1 MKKTFTDN
9 VGRVILTTDGLI
21 DLLFEGQSIDGL
33 IVEENEETIKYNKFN
48 EEGTLV
54 LHTNELKQE
63 SIDDYDLN
71 HTQIWD
77 TPTKYREIKIED
89 WLLSKC
95 FTDIQ
100 RDRVLE
106 ELNMFEERDLFSLL
120 KHLIFLVDHFRKNKI
135 VWGIGRGSSV
145 SSYVLYLIG
154 IHRVDSIKYNLDIK
168 EFLR

>member
-77 TPTKYREIKIED
+77 TPTKYREIQIED

-100 RDRVLE
+100 LDRFIE
-106 ELNMFEERDLFSLL
+106 ELHIFEEHDLFSFL
-120 KHLIFLVDHFRKNKI
+120 KHLIVLVDNFRKNKI